1 MRVYQRLTPL
11 TEDEREFASENH
23 WVIDWFFAITRY
35 DRNEFYDV
43 AAVGY
48 LKAVKSWF
56 AREELHEWKFTTI
69 AKQMM
74 LAYIGNELKK
84 RRRRIQTVSLD
95 AYFGESENFTLADT
109 ITYDN
114 YQNCYV

>member
-56 AREELHEWKFTTI
+56 AREELHRWEFSTI

-74 LAYIGNELKK
+74 GAYIGNEK
-84 RRRRIQTVSLD
+84 RKMKRRIQTVSLD
-95 AYFGESENFTLADT
+95 ACYGESENFTLADT

-114 YQNCYV
+114 YMNCYA